1 LRFSDN
7 LALLDKM
14 VCLIKKI
21 FCIERSAAFLAGES
35 KELEQAIEIALY
47 ASTQLLVTKQV
58 EGLLNVLISV
68 PDQPKLFLESL

>member
-1 LRFSDN
+1 MIVATVHQLLLQIRLRVSDN

-47 ASTQLLVTKQV
+47 AST
-58 EGLLNVLISV
+58 
-68 PDQPKLFLESL
+68 